1 MEEKI
6 EEKKKEK
13 NVDELQNQIKNIE
26 REENNQKLKDNVQ
39 KRYLEGRIAVNK
51 NLLNKN
57 NIKNKNNINNKIILI
72 KIILN
77 KKKLILIIII

>member
-1 MEEKI
+1 MF
-6 EEKKKEK
+6 KKA
-13 NVDELQNQIKNIE
+13 I
-26 REENNQKLKDNVQ
+26 
-39 KRYLEGRIAVNK
+39 LEGIIAAKK